1 MPMPNKMPKFFDK
14 HKICII
20 CEGNEEYQYLKRLK
34 DLKVWNEQ
42 YDISLVN
49 AGGNGNIP
57 ARYQDRYQNGADE
70 LVLVFCD
77 TEKKPHEQ
85 YEDIKRKINEFHGVD
100 NAAKEV
106 IIFGNPCTM
115 QIISKH
121 WTDENLKSPAKPV
134 NAPLI
139 KKYTDV
145 ENYKGRADQIEEIM
159 KHVTKENYVEMS
171 RRVESLESQD
181 FMTGHVAK
189 GAKAVIA
196 WGSCSSWG
204 CINTAKPNPTKSVPI
219 TDVIKDKPIIRVPGC
234 PPIPEVMTGVITYM
248 LTYDRLPPVD
258 AQLRP
263 KMFYGQRNHDKCYRR
278 AHFDAGQFVEKFDDI
293 GAKLGYCLYKVGCKG
308 PVTYN
313 SCSSIRWN
321 DMLSWPVESGHP
333 CLACSEDNFWD
344 KGSFYAHEPTILP
357 PSWGLGIQ
365 ATADRVGLAA
375 LGVMGAAVAVHAAAS
390 AVARAKS
397 KEVNKDMGV
406 NE

>member
-1 MPMPNKMPKFFDK
+1 MVPMLNKMPKFFDK

-20 CEGNEEYQYLKRLK
+20 CEGNEEYQYLKCLK

-57 ARYQDRYQNGADE
+57 ARYQDRYQNGAYE

-121 WTDENLKSPAKPV
+121 QTDENLKSPAKPV

-145 ENYKGRADQIEEIM
+145 ENYKGRADQIGEIM

-171 RRVESLESQD
+171 RRVESLKSQD
-181 FMTGHVAK
+181 FMTG
-189 GAKAVIA
+189 
-196 WGSCSSWG
+196 SSNFGKFIKLFERVDSEWIEK
-204 CINTAKPNPTKSVPI
+204 INNRI
-219 TDVIKDKPIIRVPGC
+219 
-234 PPIPEVMTGVITYM
+234 E
-248 LTYDRLPPVD
+248 
-258 AQLRP
+258 
-263 KMFYGQRNHDKCYRR
+263 
-278 AHFDAGQFVEKFDDI
+278 
-293 GAKLGYCLYKVGCKG
+293 
-308 PVTYN
+308 
-313 SCSSIRWN
+313 
-321 DMLSWPVESGHP
+321 
-333 CLACSEDNFWD
+333 
-344 KGSFYAHEPTILP
+344 
-357 PSWGLGIQ
+357 
-365 ATADRVGLAA
+365 
-375 LGVMGAAVAVHAAAS
+375 
-390 AVARAKS
+390 
-397 KEVNKDMGV
+397 
-406 NE
+406 